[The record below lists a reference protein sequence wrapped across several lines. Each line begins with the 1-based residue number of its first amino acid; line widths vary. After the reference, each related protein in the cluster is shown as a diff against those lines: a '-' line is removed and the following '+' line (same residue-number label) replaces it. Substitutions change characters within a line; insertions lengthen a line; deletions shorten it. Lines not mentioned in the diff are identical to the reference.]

1 MRGSTVL
8 APVVV
13 LVAGQV
19 VLPRLEE
26 VVLKVVEVAEVAELV
41 VEVMEV
47 MEVTKV
53 VVEVKVVKVGRLL
66 PRLVVG
72 LLPVWA
78 G

>member
-13 LVAGQV
+13 LLAGR
-19 VLPRLEE
+19 VLPILEE
-26 VVLKVVEVAEVAELV
+26 VVLEVVEVVEVAAVAAV
-41 VEVMEV
+41 VVGV
-47 MEVTKV
+47 TEVTEV
-53 VVEVKVVKVGRLL
+53 VLEVKVVKVGRLL